1 MDPLR
6 PVREFDRRQQRTRW
20 LAVPVAVVRKF
31 GDDQAGGMAAL
42 IAYYA
47 FFSLFPLLLVFV
59 TILGFALHG
68 DPSLQNSIRN
78 GVLGHFPIIGKDLQT
93 KELHGRALSLVIG
106 LAALLWAGLGVTQ
119 AAQNAFDK
127 VWAVPFKHRP
137 DFLRKRLRG
146 FALVAALGS
155 LFVISSVASGLIS
168 GGLGGVPLKVGG
180 VLLSLII
187 NFGMFAAAFR
197 LLTSAS
203 VPTRCMWIGIAV
215 ASVAWEVLQILGG
228 LYVNHVVR
236 HASNTYGFFALVI
249 GVLAWLQ
256 LGAQMTLYAAELNV
270 VLVRRLWPRSLFDP
284 PLPSDEE
291 TLAAIAK
298 VEERSERER
307 IEVRFEPSAS
317 DGDARSEPVRTGDP
331 ASGV

>member
-1 MDPLR
+1 MI
-6 PVREFDRRQQRTRW
+6 
-20 LAVPVAVVRKF
+20 RKF
-31 GDDQAGGMAAL
+31 GDDQAGGLAAL

-59 TILGFALHG
+59 TILGFVLHG
-68 DPSLQNSIRN
+68 DAGLQNSIRN

-93 KELHGRALSLVIG
+93 KQLHGRALSLVIG
-106 LAALLWAGLGVTQ
+106 VAALLWAGLGVTQ

-146 FALVAALGS
+146 VALVAALGL
-155 LFVISSVASGLIS
+155 LFLVSSVAAGLMS
-168 GGLGGVPLKVGG
+168 GGLGGVPLKIGG
-180 VLLSLII
+180 VVLSLLI
-187 NFGMFAAAFR
+187 NFGMFTVAFR

-203 VPTRCMWIGIAV
+203 VPTSCMWIGIAV
-215 ASVAWEVLQILGG
+215 ASVAWEMLQILGG
-228 LYVNHVVR
+228 LYVDHVVR

-256 LGAQMTLYAAELNV
+256 LGAQTTLYAAELNV

-284 PLPSDEE
+284 PLPGDER

-298 VEERSERER
+298 VEERNERER
-307 IEVRFEPSAS
+307 IDVRFEPSLS
-317 DGDARSEPVRTGDP
+317 DGEAGSEPVRTGDP